1 MSELKKIN
9 DNIIV
14 FAQRKK
20 KLQEL
25 EQEMLET
32 RAEESRQVKQQNLTE
47 ITKIIFNIYFR
58 ILKNSENT
66 RLLSVCLE
74 GLAK

>member
-1 MSELKKIN
+1 MSELKIN
-9 DNIIV
+9 GNNIV
-14 FAQRKK
+14 FTQRKK

>member
-1 MSELKKIN
+1 ML
-9 DNIIV
+9 

-32 RAEESRQVKQQNLTE
+32 RAEENRQVKQQNLTE